1 MTKQVAVTGP
11 PIAMD
16 RPAGQP
22 TDLPKE
28 SNTRVVE
35 LPQGKPR
42 HDQVRK
48 QRSTPIP
55 STQQKEQS
63 APPAQPTLPEASGPA
78 KPEAELPTE
87 PPESS
92 DEAGGAAPASS
103 YAPTRL
109 ELTQQE
115 TPVLVSAPSPV
126 TAPVPIGSPVQQGT
140 APAPSEAPSSV
151 SPSSIAI
158 AQPAPEEEPNWF
170 GIGTDGIVR
179 IGSAATDWSQGW
191 LWEDPDDHKLRF
203 IHQKPPAKAPD
214 KGE

>member
-1 MTKQVAVTGP
+1 MTKQGAVTGP

-22 TDLPKE
+22 TNLPKE

-42 HDQVRK
+42 HDQVQK
-48 QRSTPIP
+48 QTSMSFP

-63 APPAQPTLPEASGPA
+63 APSASPTLPETSGHA
-78 KPEAELPTE
+78 KPEAELPIG
-87 PPESS
+87 PPEFF

-126 TAPVPIGSPVQQGT
+126 TASASIGSFVQQGT
-140 APAPSEAPSSV
+140 APAPPEAPFSV
-151 SPSSIAI
+151 SPSSTAI

-191 LWEDPDDHKLRF
+191 LWEDPKDHKLRF
-203 IHQKPPAKAPD
+203 IHQKPPAKAPN

>member
-55 STQQKEQS
+55 AAQQKEQS
-63 APPAQPTLPEASGPA
+63 APPARPEASGLA
-78 KPEAELPTE
+78 KPEAKLPIG
-87 PPESS
+87 PPKSS
-92 DEAGGAAPASS
+92 DEAGGAVPASS
-103 YAPTRL
+103 YAPTGL

-115 TPVLVSAPSPV
+115 TPVLVSAPSPA
-126 TAPVPIGSPVQQGT
+126 TAPTPTGSSVQQGT
-140 APAPSEAPSSV
+140 APASSEAPSSV
-151 SPSSIAI
+151 STSSTAI

-170 GIGTDGIVR
+170 GIGIDGFVR

-191 LWEDPDDHKLRF
+191 LWEDPNDHKLRF